1 MKMKS
6 HFKYLMALSA
16 LMFSCAKDNFT
27 EPKSTLSGQIL
38 YKGEPI
44 GMESGLGMQL
54 WQPGFGKLGAINV
67 FVDPKGSYSAI
78 LFNGNYKVV
87 FPKGRGPFRTIE
99 KDATSKDT
107 LYLSLGGDQKLDVE
121 VLPYYMIRT
130 VNFSGGEN
138 KVGVS
143 AKLEKIITDANA
155 KDVERVSLYISKTQ
169 HVSRAVNIGVTDV
182 DGATIKDLNNIIIS
196 TNVPSIVPAQ
206 DYVYAR
212 VGVKIKD
219 VEDMIFS
226 PVQKIDL

>member
-1 MKMKS
+1 MKIKS
-6 HFKYLMALSA
+6 HFIYLTVLSA
-16 LMFSCAKDNFT
+16 LVFSCAKDNFT
-27 EPKSTLSGQIL
+27 EPKSKLSGQIL

-44 GMESGLGMQL
+44 GVESGLGMQL

-67 FVDPKGSYSAI
+67 FVDPTGSYSAI
-78 LFNGNYKVV
+78 LFNGDYKVV

-99 KDATSKDT
+99 KDAASKDT

-121 VLPYYMIRT
+121 VMPYYMIRT
-130 VNFSGGEN
+130 ANFSGGEN
-138 KVGVS
+138 RVNVS
-143 AKLEKIITDANA
+143 AGLEKIITDANA
-155 KDVERVSLYISKTQ
+155 RDVERVSLYISKTQ

-182 DGATIKDLNNIIIS
+182 VGSTITNLNNIIIS
-196 TNVPSIVPAQ
+196 TNVPTIVPAQ

-226 PVQKIDL
+226 PVQKVNL